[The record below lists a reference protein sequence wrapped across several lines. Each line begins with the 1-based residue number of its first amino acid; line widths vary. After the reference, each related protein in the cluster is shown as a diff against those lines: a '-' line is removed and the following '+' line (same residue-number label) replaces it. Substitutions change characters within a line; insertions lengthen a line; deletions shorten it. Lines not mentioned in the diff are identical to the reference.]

1 MFPPPFRTKPHD
13 MRILLQTNY
22 KGFTRL
28 RQLTGYTPDENGVD
42 FVRVRVSGHGI
53 IITSMGIAI
62 AAAAVVV
69 VMAGKGGCAMS
80 PSSGL
85 PRLLSH
91 FLG

>member
-1 MFPPPFRTKPHD
+1 

-42 FVRVRVSGHGI
+42 FARVRVSGHGI

-69 VMAGKGGCAMS
+69 VVEAKVDVLCRHHLDYLGCC
-80 PSSGL
+80 
-85 PRLLSH
+85 H
-91 FLG
+91 TF